1 MIKLKN
7 FEEEGEGSTNV
18 KGNPWPRSW
27 QPKDQDLFY
36 GSQCFENRKR
46 SQSKL
51 VIKAKSDFLAIRK
64 YYNKDIKYIC
74 ILNVGL
80 PRSLQKRYRNV
91 KELKVFSNTSIK
103 CRFANLQK
111 LTINLHAMSAE
122 KNANLSEIIRA
133 NKHIKSLRVSNLD
146 IFQVLLPSIK
156 CLSSLHTFYIDIND
170 HSLINVT
177 KRLPKFL
184 ERNFKLKKIGAYI
197 KDIWF
202 DENKENE
209 FHIQKVNKGFRKL
222 FDSILDQKDLK
233 TLKLDVSLQYLLED
247 GGVLVNY
254 LLTKINQKKL
264 EQFDIRI
271 AVPNSLVLNNDIKN
285 MINQI
290 DYFAITTAGETVLSV
305 FSDSAE
311 RLSLHKESRKLLML
325 NFEGQKKLNLKKYLE
340 CPSEKVK
347 TLDLQ
352 FKGDNF
358 ADANNLKNTLNK
370 LKEMKG
376 LILYFDSCSLHLIQ
390 LLERFRVELDHLES
404 VNHAAI
410 LFQNIIYDKEIYSGI
425 SKFLKS
431 LKHST
436 YLNLMMYHNLRL
448 NKSNMLAASKVE
460 IDSICQT
467 ISSLPQL
474 KTIKFA
480 ANPPWDNRPVL
491 GFAPVL
497 SSLSQLESLT
507 VFLWLKT
514 DARDENNILLSL
526 PIPLATKLKDF
537 TLSIYFKLE
546 NSFFDSLGEQL
557 SHSKE
562 LESLTLSLAYYNR
575 IDLNQFQL
583 LLKKLGTLQK
593 IKRIQLSL
601 NVTAEERENKIER
614 LQEAMRR
621 GHHQPFDYLV
631 AEMNRELKKERKD
644 IKKEIS
650 KLFEESQSLQS
661 ITFIHAA
668 KQYFSLA
675 FKR

>member
-1 MIKLKN
+1 MIKLKKL
-7 FEEEGEGSTNV
+7 EEDSINV

-46 SQSKL
+46 SQNKL
-51 VIKAKSDFLAIRK
+51 VIKAKSDFLTMRK

-74 ILNVGL
+74 VLNVGL
-80 PRSLQKRYRNV
+80 PRSLQKRYKNV
-91 KELKVFSNTSIK
+91 EELKVFSNTPMK
-103 CRFANLQK
+103 CRFANLKK

-146 IFQVLLPSIK
+146 IFQVLFPSIK

-170 HSLINVT
+170 HSLTYVT
-177 KRLPKFL
+177 KRLPRFL

-202 DENKENE
+202 DEDKENE
-209 FHIQKVNKGFRKL
+209 NSVSVNKGYQKL
-222 FDSILDQKDLK
+222 FDSFFDQKDLK
-233 TLKLDVSLQYLLED
+233 ILKLDISLQYLFED
-247 GGVLVNY
+247 GGVLANY
-254 LLTKINQKKL
+254 LLTKINKKQL
-264 EQFDIRI
+264 TQFDVRI
-271 AVPNSLVLNNDIKN
+271 SVPDSLVLNSDIKN
-285 MINQI
+285 LMNQI

-311 RLSLHKESRKLLML
+311 RLSLQRESSKLLML
-325 NFEGQKKLNLKKYLE
+325 NFEGQRSLDLRKYLE
-340 CPSEKVK
+340 CPLERLK

-352 FKGDNF
+352 FKGESLVEASNF
-358 ADANNLKNTLNK
+358 KNTLK
-370 LKEMKG
+370 GMKEMKG
-376 LILYFDSCSLHLIQ
+376 LILYFDSCSAHLVQ
-390 LLERFRVELDHLES
+390 LLERFRAELDHLES

-448 NKSNMLAASKVE
+448 NKSNTLAASKIE
-460 IDSICQT
+460 IDRICQT

-480 ANPPWDNRPVL
+480 ANPPWDSRPVL

-514 DARDENNILLSL
+514 DARDENKILLSL
-526 PIPLATKLKDF
+526 PIPLVTKLKDF

-557 SHSKE
+557 SHAKE

-601 NVTAEERENKIER
+601 NVAAEERENKIDR

-631 AEMNRELKKERKD
+631 AEMNRELKKR
-644 IKKEIS
+644 
-650 KLFEESQSLQS
+650 
-661 ITFIHAA
+661 T
-668 KQYFSLA
+668 
-675 FKR
+675 KRY